1 MEEQQD
7 MSQVSVSGNQPNTST
22 SQHVPIPLTET
33 HTPSQTQP
41 HQSISNQ
48 LQPEESPLDQ
58 PPPTLPKSQPGETP
72 SLQLPSSSHQSKPH
86 KKPQP
91 HQPQPPTR
99 QAKTSQHQG
108 KKKKGVVVE
117 NQERINY
124 LYQVSRYLAS
134 LKTNAGVEGRGQPN
148 DTAQT
153 TGKERNEGATH
164 RADRSIRER
173 HGLLALASQTGYL
186 AQVVGRKCVQR
197 LTPSLKRT
205 MCKGCGIALVYGVNA
220 KVRHRSH
227 RQKHIVVTCLT
238 CRTIKRFNNDP
249 KHKLWFEQEEACV

>member
-7 MSQVSVSGNQPNTST
+7 MSQASVSGNQPNTST

-33 HTPSQTQP
+33 LTPSLTQP
-41 HQSISNQ
+41 HQSISSH
-48 LQPEESPLDQ
+48 LQPGESPLDQ
-58 PPPTLPKSQPGETP
+58 PPPPPTLPKPQPGETP
-72 SLQLPSSSHQSKPH
+72 SFQLQSSSSHQSTP
-86 KKPQP
+86 PPPLQSEP
-91 HQPQPPTR
+91 HQPQPYQP
-99 QAKTSQHQG
+99 QPPSQKAKTSQNQG

-124 LYQVSRYLAS
+124 LYQVSRYLAT
-134 LKTNAGVEGRGQPN
+134 LKTN
-148 DTAQT
+148 DTAQI

-164 RADRSIRER
+164 RADRILRER
-173 HGLLALASQTGYL
+173 HGLLALASQTGHL

-205 MCKGCGIALVYGVNA
+205 MCKGCGTALVYGVNA
-220 KVRHRSH
+220 KVRHKSR

-238 CRTIKRFNNDP
+238 CHTIKRFNSDP
-249 KHKLWFEQEEACV
+249 KHKLWFEEEEACV